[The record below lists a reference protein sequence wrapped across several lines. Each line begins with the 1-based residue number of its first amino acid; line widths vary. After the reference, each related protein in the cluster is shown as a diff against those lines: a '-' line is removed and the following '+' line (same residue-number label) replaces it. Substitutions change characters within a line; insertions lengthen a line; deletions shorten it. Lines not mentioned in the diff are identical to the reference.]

1 MAIPDHLL
9 NALMKDYKKD
19 YKNPAIFNPTVST
32 VISSSFNLIIYAKT
46 ILN

>member
-9 NALMKDYKKD
+9 NALMKD